1 MISPLLLA
9 VLWDI
14 YGECKNYNVLSG
26 HKSAVLQVCW
36 PTPYSI
42 VSCSADKTVAT
53 WDANKGIRTRKF
65 LEHTAVVNSCAVAA
79 DAPHLIA
86 SGSDDC
92 TVILWDARARQSV
105 ASIYH
110 DYQVCAVCLSSDG
123 QSVCTGGIDNTIR
136 RFDLRSGARSGWDAA
151 KLQDLDQPDLVLEG
165 HTDTITGL
173 ALSPDGCSLLSNAMD
188 SQMRLWNVRPF
199 SAGQADSGDS
209 RVLKRHRAAFSF
221 AQSIAIMRRRSEF
234 DAFPCSH
241 LHISH
246 HVFFF
251 PFITRAVRARADG
264 RAPRRREIA
273 AAVRLVARSGVR
285 HRGLGG
291 QVSVHSHPSNLCGSC
306 FAHTERGVSTV
317 SLLTRPCR

>member
-1 MISPLLLA
+1 VDAGALKKAKRDTGSSALVTFATTSQALTISYKSTEPGRTSSLMAPEVSLLGHEGAVYSIAFDPSGQHLCSGSFDKQICKCNQVLA
-9 VLWDI
+9 TMFRFLTYFHLHFDLVLWDI
-14 YGECKNYNVLSG
+14 NGKCKNYNVLSG

-36 PTPYSI
+36 PTQYSI

-65 LEHTAVVNSCAVAA
+65 LEHTAVVNSCAVAT

-92 TVILWDARARQSV
+92 TVILWDARAKQSV

-123 QSVCTGGIDNTIR
+123 QSVYTGGIDNTIR

-151 KLQDLDQPDLVLEG
+151 KLQDLDQPDMVLEG
-165 HTDTITGL
+165 HTDTVTGL

-188 SQMRLWNVRPF
+188 SQLRLWNVRPF

-209 RVLKRHRAAFSF
+209 RVSSASAH
-221 AQSIAIMRRRSEF
+221 
-234 DAFPCSH
+234 
-241 LHISH
+241 
-246 HVFFF
+246 
-251 PFITRAVRARADG
+251 
-264 RAPRRREIA
+264 
-273 AAVRLVARSGVR
+273 SGVPDVT
-285 HRGLGG
+285 LS
-291 QVSVHSHPSNLCGSC
+291 SV
-306 FAHTERGVSTV
+306 
-317 SLLTRPCR
+317 